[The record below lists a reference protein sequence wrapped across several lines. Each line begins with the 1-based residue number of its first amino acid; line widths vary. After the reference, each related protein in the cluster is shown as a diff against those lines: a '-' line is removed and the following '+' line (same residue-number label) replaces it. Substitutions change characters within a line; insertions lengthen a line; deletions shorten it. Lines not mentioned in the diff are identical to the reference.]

1 MDSSIYYLG
10 NNEYEHRYSVDLISY
25 IQYHRYSTLV
35 REDDGS
41 IWCDRDDWCWI
52 LRESKIEFDDN
63 RNVNCKDDDDNDD
76 GVEED

>member
-1 MDSSIYYLG
+1 MDNNTIYYLG
-10 NNEYEHRYSVDLISY
+10 NNEYEHRYSVDFISY

-41 IWCDRDDWCWI
+41 IRCDRDDWCWI
-52 LRESKIEFDDN
+52 LRESKIYC
-63 RNVNCKDDDDNDD
+63 CKDDDDNDD